1 MAKMTFALKQV
12 YTNRSFLSQS
22 VVTNYSLIAY
32 KVVRDPFVGTN
43 LVKQTPKAQSS
54 IVSEIFKSIK
64 KLGLYDFHFSL
75 ERFYNPLHFHPKTR
89 EFQLEADKPC

>member
-22 VVTNYSLIAY
+22 VVTNYSLIVY
-32 KVVRDPFVGTN
+32 KVVRGPFVGTN
-43 LVKQTPKAQSS
+43 LVKAQSS

-64 KLGLYDFHFSL
+64 KLGLYAFSFFFGTFL
-75 ERFYNPLHFHPKTR
+75 QSPAFSS
-89 EFQLEADKPC
+89 

>member
-22 VVTNYSLIAY
+22 VVTNYSLIVY
-32 KVVRDPFVGTN
+32 KVVRGPFVGTN

-64 KLGLYDFHFSL
+64 KLGLYAFSFFFGTFL
-75 ERFYNPLHFHPKTR
+75 QSPAFSS
-89 EFQLEADKPC
+89 